1 MQNTKSFSAMTRR
14 LLLTIITMTFNTLL
28 FAANPH
34 KATDP
39 IAYLDL
45 SYMWNYSPD
54 NPKQVNEMWD
64 ILHSVATL
72 QGIVNRNAPHIYI
85 NYVKNEFME
94 VDRYWWDLY
103 RQKGKWLN
111 RRDTVY
117 YTDIVKLTEDYK
129 EKIRGAVVY
138 DTNVAST
145 SCVASAVAGIEDLIA
160 IRYDTS
166 EGSLYHRLIMNG
178 PKLEVKVWL
187 VNHDGT
193 SMFTGQGQI
202 PQTDRPSTGSIKND
216 PYIWFI
222 SNYMKRNRCS
232 GEYGAYYLDQYWKQS
247 PQSAPMN
254 AHCLTNHDFFVSH
267 RAFFFDLSPW
277 ADESATDEKAQP
289 VGSDFSTL
297 TEMLN
302 EAYRINRGKKIC
314 HIGGFPAWA
323 YKYTRHAGGSHED
336 VATEWEF
343 SRIIS
348 AYNTFKD
355 ADAIGY
361 GALANA
367 SFWQHY
373 PTAKQYPQKWITDEE
388 LQHRGYLDDKGHVRI
403 EGRKFIIFYVGD
415 YDSSAWI
422 TSVLPHLWKDPERG
436 KLPLMWC
443 ISPVLER
450 RAPMVM
456 DYIRRTASPNDY
468 FAAADNGA
476 GYLMPG
482 MLQAP
487 RELSGLPDGLEAWA
501 KHCRPYYKKW
511 GLTIT
516 GFVIDGQAPGLT
528 DKGLECYASFSPNG
542 IVPQKTPRTRLFGNM
557 PILRA
562 GSDLVQTPEQNADFI
577 VQDMQH
583 SPIPFGWYRDILK
596 SPSWHKQIMNKIA
609 EIDPSIELLD
619 APTFFELYRRW
630 LREHPEAANG
640 RIE

>member
-1 MQNTKSFSAMTRR
+1 MTRI

-277 ADESATDEKAQP
+277 ADESATDEKHNLS
-289 VGSDFSTL
+289 V
-297 TEMLN
+297 
-302 EAYRINRGKKIC
+302 
-314 HIGGFPAWA
+314 
-323 YKYTRHAGGSHED
+323 
-336 VATEWEF
+336 V
-343 SRIIS
+343 
-348 AYNTFKD
+348 
-355 ADAIGY
+355 
-361 GALANA
+361 
-367 SFWQHY
+367 
-373 PTAKQYPQKWITDEE
+373 
-388 LQHRGYLDDKGHVRI
+388 
-403 EGRKFIIFYVGD
+403 
-415 YDSSAWI
+415 
-422 TSVLPHLWKDPERG
+422 TS
-436 KLPLMWC
+436 PL
-443 ISPVLER
+443 SPKC
-450 RAPMVM
+450 
-456 DYIRRTASPNDY
+456 
-468 FAAADNGA
+468 
-476 GYLMPG
+476 LM
-482 MLQAP
+482 
-487 RELSGLPDGLEAWA
+487 
-501 KHCRPYYKKW
+501 K
-511 GLTIT
+511 
-516 GFVIDGQAPGLT
+516 
-528 DKGLECYASFSPNG
+528 
-542 IVPQKTPRTRLFGNM
+542 
-557 PILRA
+557 PIA
-562 GSDLVQTPEQNADFI
+562 
-577 VQDMQH
+577 
-583 SPIPFGWYRDILK
+583 
-596 SPSWHKQIMNKIA
+596 
-609 EIDPSIELLD
+609 
-619 APTFFELYRRW
+619 
-630 LREHPEAANG
+630 
-640 RIE
+640 